1 MKAIVLS
8 CDRYHPI
15 TEHMIMAY
23 DKLWKSNPFV
33 FRIPWNDEYPTFLEE
48 RFGDKVE
55 FKKTPIEFKET
66 IYELISDLDEDEW
79 IYWCT
84 DDSYPITLDEE
95 KANKT
100 YEWVKTVDDS
110 VLGVMFF
117 YGEQDRNNNIANKV
131 DDVVEYDG
139 IKFFRKRWITY
150 QWQHQF
156 FRVKVLRQ
164 MFDSLDEPNEDLDY
178 IPEKYSKYLAKQ
190 LDVIMSRKKANSFW
204 NLIHDGKWYVISKNI
219 ETFGESTS
227 RGYMLSN
234 CEDSFKEYGL
244 SIPPDFEVSPRII
257 IKT

>member
-1 MKAIVLS
+1 MLGGKLAFAKIAIQ
-8 CDRYHPI
+8 I
-15 TEHMIMAY
+15 F
-23 DKLWKSNPFV
+23 SN
-33 FRIPWNDEYPTFLEE
+33 LE
-48 RFGDKVE
+48 RF
-55 FKKTPIEFKET
+55 
-66 IYELISDLDEDEW
+66 L
-79 IYWCT
+79 
-84 DDSYPITLDEE
+84 EE

-117 YGEQDRNNNIANKV
+117 YGEHDRNNNIANKE
-131 DDVVEYDG
+131 DGVVEYDG

-164 MFDSLDEPNEDLDY
+164 MFDSLDEPDEDLDY

-190 LDVIMSRKKANSFW
+190 LDVIMARKKANSFW

-234 CEDSFKEYGL
+234 CEESFKEYGL
-244 SIPPDFEVSPRII
+244 SIPLDFEVSPRRI